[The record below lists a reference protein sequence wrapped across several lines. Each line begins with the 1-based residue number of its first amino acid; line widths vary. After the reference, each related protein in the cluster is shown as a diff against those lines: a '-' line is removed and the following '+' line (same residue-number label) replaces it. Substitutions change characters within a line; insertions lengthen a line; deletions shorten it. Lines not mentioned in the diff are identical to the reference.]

1 MNKIYRRTL
10 LCSALLLAVLPP
22 AIAQENSVSQTAISN
37 LPQKATLIEN
47 ARIFTGTG
55 TELTP
60 PSNVLIIG
68 NKISTISQNKI
79 EKPANLEI
87 TDIDAQGKTLM
98 PGLIDNHVHIALSAS
113 SQADLMNPQVSVE
126 ELQRRATQEAHD
138 MLMRGFT
145 AVRDMGGPML
155 KDQAAIDQGTLAGP
169 RIYPSGGMIS
179 QTSGHGDF
187 RLPQERARRF
197 GGEVTRGELLGAG
210 FIVDGRDEVLTATRE
225 NLRAGATQI
234 KVMAGGGAATQYDPL
249 DVAQYTLDEMK
260 AAVEAAGDWGTY
272 VTVHA
277 YTPKSVKRA
286 IDAGVLCIEHGQLL
300 DEETIKLLGDKGIW
314 LSLQALDEAP
324 ATAPENI
331 REKKHQVVQGT
342 DNAFTWALKHNVKL
356 AWGTDFL
363 FNPANNKKQ
372 NADIAKLK
380 AWMTPAQ
387 VLKLVTHDNAQL
399 LALSG
404 LRNPYPGK
412 QGVVEE
418 GALADLLLVNG
429 NPLENLELLSDPQNN
444 FMLIM
449 KDGKVYKNTLQNK

>member
-22 AIAQENSVSQTAISN
+22 AIAQENAVSQTAMSN
-37 LPQKATLIEN
+37 LPQKGTLIEN

-55 TELTP
+55 TELTL

-68 NKISTISQNKI
+68 NKISAISQNKI

-87 TDIDAQGKTLM
+87 IDIDAQGKTLM

-155 KDQAAIDQGTLAGP
+155 KDRAAIDQGTLAGP

-260 AAVEAAGDWGTY
+260 AAVEAADDWGTY

-314 LSLQALDEAP
+314 L
-324 ATAPENI
+324 
-331 REKKHQVVQGT
+331 
-342 DNAFTWALKHNVKL
+342 
-356 AWGTDFL
+356 
-363 FNPANNKKQ
+363 
-372 NADIAKLK
+372 
-380 AWMTPAQ
+380 
-387 VLKLVTHDNAQL
+387 
-399 LALSG
+399 
-404 LRNPYPGK
+404 
-412 QGVVEE
+412 
-418 GALADLLLVNG
+418 
-429 NPLENLELLSDPQNN
+429 
-444 FMLIM
+444 
-449 KDGKVYKNTLQNK
+449 